1 MAVSQQQI
9 EYLNAMG
16 IPVWISRD
24 MAVPDPSVL
33 ADAQAVARPLES
45 GVSPAANEAPSA
57 PVVDK
62 AQRQAGMAA
71 ASDLIRGLQ
80 GSVGANIAELVAE
93 LDDNPVVKPIT
104 PVPVQGLHEMD
115 WANLQ
120 QTVAQCENCDLS
132 RGRQQVVFGDGN
144 RQAKWLFVGDVPRL
158 EDEIA
163 GQPMSGESGVLLNNM
178 LSSLGVDKSE
188 VYVTSLLK
196 CRTPLDGSPT
206 ELQAAAC
213 ESYLQRQIELI
224 KPEMVVLMGRDT
236 VQRVLGSREPMARLR
251 KKVHRKPGFDA
262 PMVATYHPFYL
273 LSQPRFKAYAWQ
285 DLLFAAQAME

>member
-1 MAVSQQQI
+1 MARAGRPA
-9 EYLNAMG
+9 EFGA
-16 IPVWISRD
+16 
-24 MAVPDPSVL
+24 AVPS
-33 ADAQAVARPLES
+33 AGRR
-45 GVSPAANEAPSA
+45 GGGRHVSPFGAGGEQQRKQHQRKAAYDGHGPENIHCGAFVFIHRVP
-57 PVVDK
+57 
-62 AQRQAGMAA
+62 RC
-71 ASDLIRGLQ
+71 DLIKGLQ

-93 LDDNPVVKPIT
+93 LDDKPVAKAVT

-115 WANLQ
+115 WVNLQ

-132 RGRQQVVFGDGN
+132 RSRQQTVFGDGN
-144 RQAKWLFVGDVPRL
+144 RQASWLFVGDVPRL
-158 EDEIA
+158 DDEIA

-178 LSSLGVDKSE
+178 LRSLGVDKSQ
-188 VYVTSLLK
+188 VYITSLLK

-213 ESYLQRQIELI
+213 ESYLPRQIELI

-251 KKVHRKPGFDA
+251 KKVHRKPGFNA

-285 DLLFAAQAME
+285 DLLFAGQAME

>member
-1 MAVSQQQI
+1 
-9 EYLNAMG
+9 MG

-24 MAVPDPSVL
+24 MVVPDPAVL
-33 ADAQAVARPLES
+33 ADSHTVARPFAAAPS
-45 GVSPAANEAPSA
+45 AAVANEAASA

-71 ASDLIRGLQ
+71 ASDLIKGLQ

-93 LDDNPVVKPIT
+93 LDDKPMARAVT

-115 WANLQ
+115 WVNLQ

-132 RGRQQVVFGDGN
+132 SSRQQTVFGDGN
-144 RQAKWLFVGDVPRL
+144 RQANWLFVGDVPRL
-158 EDEIA
+158 DDEIA
-163 GQPMSGESGVLLNNM
+163 GQSMSGESGVLLNNM
-178 LSSLGVDKSE
+178 LRSLGVDKGQI
-188 VYVTSLLK
+188 YITSLLK

-213 ESYLQRQIELI
+213 EAYLQRQIELI

-251 KKVHRKPGFDA
+251 KKIHRKPGFNA

-285 DLLFAAQAME
+285 DLLFARQAME

>member
-1 MAVSQQQI
+1 
-9 EYLNAMG
+9 MG

-24 MAVPDPSVL
+24 MVVPDPAVL
-33 ADAQAVARPLES
+33 ADSQSVSRQLES
-45 GVSPAANEAPSA
+45 RSHTAANEVTSP

-80 GSVGANIAELVAE
+80 GPVGANIAELVAE
-93 LDDNPVVKPIT
+93 LDDQPVVKPIT

-115 WANLQ
+115 WSNLQ
-120 QTVAQCENCDLS
+120 QTVAQCQNCDLS
-132 RGRQQVVFGDGN
+132 RGRQQVVFGEGSH
-144 RQAKWLFVGDVPRL
+144 QAKWLFVGDVPRL
-158 EDEIA
+158 DDEVA
-163 GQPMSGESGVLLNNM
+163 GRPMSGESGVLLNNM
-178 LSSLGVDKSE
+178 LSSMGIDRSD

-206 ELQAAAC
+206 ALQAAAC

-224 KPEMVVLMGRDT
+224 KPEMVVLMGRDA

-251 KKVHRKPGFDA
+251 KKVHRKAGFDA

-273 LSQPRFKAYAWQ
+273 LSQPRFKAHAWQ
-285 DLLFAAQAME
+285 DLQFARQAME